1 MILDFHHHGDISTEA
16 VTSFSVEE
24 EIPQGEGFISVGIH
38 PWKEFSAMD
47 FVILESRLADK
58 RVVAIGESGLDRVRG
73 ADIEIQKRIFMVQAQ
88 MSEKHGLPLVIHAVK
103 STDLLIPIKNKF
115 CPQMPW
121 IIHSFRGKE
130 ILAEQ
135 LLRAGFY
142 LSIGERFNP
151 DAVRA
156 IPDSRLLLE
165 TDTSSYSISQIITT
179 IAAVRNQTPEE
190 LIRIVAQN
198 AARLLSL

>member
-1 MILDFHHHGDISTEA
+1 
-16 VTSFSVEE
+16 
-24 EIPQGEGFISVGIH
+24 
-38 PWKEFSAMD
+38 
-47 FVILESRLADK
+47 
-58 RVVAIGESGLDRVRG
+58 
-73 ADIEIQKRIFMVQAQ
+73 
-88 MSEKHGLPLVIHAVK
+88 
-103 STDLLIPIKNKF
+103 
-115 CPQMPW
+115 MPW
-121 IIHSFRGKE
+121 IIHGFRGKE

-179 IAAVRNQTPEE
+179 IANVRNQTPEE
-190 LIRIVAQN
+190 LIQVVSQN
-198 AARLLSL
+198 AALLLRL